1 MSTIKSSAENLTLNA
16 DGANNDIK
24 FQSNG
29 SEVASL
35 DQAGVFTA
43 TSFSGGGSTPSIVD
57 GGNATA
63 INIDSSENVG
73 IGHPLSQHQ
82 QRLVV
87 KKTAAITSLGGGGG
101 INIVNEQG
109 AGNFANLRF
118 TGSNQN
124 CYLGYR
130 DGAND
135 QDRRFSI
142 GVGADAEHFSFSQ
155 AGLKFNGDTAEA
167 NGLDDYEAGTWT
179 PTLTCSTS
187 GSYNLDG
194 GANLLAYTKV
204 GRVVHIQGHIGIASE
219 SSPNGNLRLSLPF
232 TSFNSTDD
240 TDYSMGNLTIGNH
253 GGNMPS
259 NINLF
264 VPNNIAYG
272 YPWGVNNDGST
283 FYVNHTHVDTS
294 FQIAVSMT
302 YIAA

>member
-1 MSTIKSSAENLTLNA
+1 MSKIQSSGENITINA

-35 DQAGVFTA
+35 DENGVFTA

-142 GVGADAEHFSFSQ
+142 GVGADSEHFSFSQ
-155 AGLKFNGDTAEA
+155 AGLKFNGETAEA
-167 NGLDDYEAGTWT
+167 NGLDSYEEGTWT
-179 PTLTCSTS
+179 PADDSGASMTLQIS
-187 GSYNLDG
+187 N
-194 GANLLAYTKV
+194 ANYTKV
-204 GRVVHIQGHIGIASE
+204 GRIVHINAYIVVPGN
-219 SSPNGNLRLSLPF
+219 SSSAQFKLTGLPF
-232 TSFNSTDD
+232 TVSSGNNYFPAILNHNASVPAGSVVRAHNDSTQIHGLTQSNSNVTNA
-240 TDYSMGNLTIGNH
+240 NLTNSIV
-253 GGNMPS
+253 
-259 NINLF
+259 I
-264 VPNNIAYG
+264 
-272 YPWGVNNDGST
+272 
-283 FYVNHTHVDTS
+283 
-294 FQIAVSMT
+294 FQLT
-302 YIAA
+302 YRTNS

>member
-155 AGLKFNGDTAEA
+155 AGLKFNGDTAAA
-167 NGLDDYEAGTWT
+167 NALDDYEEGTFTVTSSDSGGSFYSSGHYVKVGGIVHIRAYFGDIAGGVSFAGLPFAAEASTSFAIHQMYQVNWPASAKQLVCYASGSNIVFGWQTDTGTGLSPTSTDTAHSSCTFGIAGTYKT
-179 PTLTCSTS
+179 T
-187 GSYNLDG
+187 
-194 GANLLAYTKV
+194 A
-204 GRVVHIQGHIGIASE
+204 
-219 SSPNGNLRLSLPF
+219 
-232 TSFNSTDD
+232 
-240 TDYSMGNLTIGNH
+240 
-253 GGNMPS
+253 
-259 NINLF
+259 
-264 VPNNIAYG
+264 
-272 YPWGVNNDGST
+272 
-283 FYVNHTHVDTS
+283 
-294 FQIAVSMT
+294 
-302 YIAA
+302 